1 MAYFTKEKIEK
12 CRKIFDQIDTN
23 NSGGIDMEEMLV
35 AIRKYSKYIEMDEI
49 IDVFHKCDLDGNG
62 EIDFFEYMN
71 VMSQFKINDNEDDA
85 LLSFESL
92 GGSVNNSI
100 HIEKIKEYLDLFE
113 ITFDLNEV
121 SKYIKDEQV
130 DFLTFKKFFFDI

>member
-1 MAYFTKEKIEK
+1 
-12 CRKIFDQIDTN
+12 
-23 NSGGIDMEEMLV
+23 MLV
-35 AIRKYSKYIEMDEI
+35 AVRKYSKYIEMDEI

-92 GGSVNNSI
+92 GGNMNNSI

-121 SKYIKDEQV
+121 SKYIKNDQV
-130 DFLTFKKFFFDI
+130 NFLTFKKFFFDI